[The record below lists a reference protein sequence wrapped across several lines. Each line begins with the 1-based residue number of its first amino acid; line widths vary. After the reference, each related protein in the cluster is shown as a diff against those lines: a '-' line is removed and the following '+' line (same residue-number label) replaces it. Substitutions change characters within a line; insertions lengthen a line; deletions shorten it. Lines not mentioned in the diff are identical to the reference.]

1 MKIVNA
7 KLYEEQIKRKFW
19 EVWYDEKY
27 SISGAGHGGMTSR
40 SMTGTTSGR
49 AAPLRF

>member
-27 SISGAGHGGMTSR
+27 QFYFGGS
-40 SMTGTTSGR
+40 
-49 AAPLRF
+49 